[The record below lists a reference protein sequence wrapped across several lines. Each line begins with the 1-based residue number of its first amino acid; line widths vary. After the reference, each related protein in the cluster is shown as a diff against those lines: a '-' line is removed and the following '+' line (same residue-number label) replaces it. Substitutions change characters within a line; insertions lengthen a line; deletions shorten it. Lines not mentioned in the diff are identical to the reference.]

1 MYGNNEVIINIIIK
15 MDKLKNKVAV
25 ITGGSSGIGLATAKE
40 FIASGAKVV
49 IFGRGRQAL
58 DEAVNELGSGS
69 HAVQGDICNIP
80 DLDKL
85 FTETRYRFGRPDILF
100 INAAQVKLAPIA
112 DTTEAFFDEMMNVNF
127 KGAYFTL
134 QRSLQH
140 LNNNASVIIT
150 TSYFNGIGF
159 GGSSLLSA
167 AKAALRSLVR
177 VASAELTEKGIRV
190 NAVSP
195 GAIATPLWGKTGLPE
210 EVLKAAGEAIN
221 NQIPVKRFGRPE
233 EIAKTVLFL
242 ASDDSSYILGNEIA
256 VDGGLRQI

>member
-1 MYGNNEVIINIIIK
+1 

-40 FIASGAKVV
+40 FVANGAKVV
-49 IFGRGRQAL
+49 IFGRGKQAL
-58 DEAVNELGSGS
+58 DKAIGELGSNS
-69 HAVQGDICNIP
+69 FAVQGDVCKLA

-85 FTETRYRFGRPDILF
+85 FAETQAKFGSVDILF
-100 INAAQVKLAPIA
+100 INAAQAKLAAIA
-112 DTTEAFFDEMMNVNF
+112 DTTEAFFDEMINVNF

-134 QRSLQH
+134 QRAISH

-150 TSYFNGIGF
+150 TSWLNSIGF

-167 AKAALRSLVR
+167 SKAALRSVVR
-177 VASAELTEKGIRV
+177 VASAELVTKGIRV

-195 GAIATPLWGKTGLPE
+195 GAIGTPLWGKIGLPE
-210 EVLKAAGEAIN
+210 DVLKAAGEAIT
-221 NQIPVKRFGRPE
+221 NQIPIKRWGQPE
-233 EIAKTVLFL
+233 EIAKVVLFL
-242 ASDDSSYILGNEIA
+242 ASEDSSYIVGNEIT